1 MEAVASRRLGPSQE
15 VTMIRDVMVWLDGG
29 ISDEV
34 RLAAV
39 ADIARRLESNV
50 VIGLFL
56 NPLPLPGPVSGDAT
70 AELVD
75 AARKAGDEIRAVT
88 GQATPAARE
97 AGRASAVRCAGRRH
111 RLAAREARSADT
123 FVALRPNGA
132 MDPERLVEGVLFG
145 SGRHLF
151 LVPETERPKIAFDR
165 ILVAWN
171 GSRESARA
179 LAEAMPFLYGA
190 NEVTVVV
197 VTDEHPT
204 EEEAVIGVD
213 AVNHLRHHGI
223 DAVLH
228 RVKSRRSDV
237 GARLMAEAQRRKA
250 DLIVM
255 GGYGHLR
262 LRERLLGGVTY
273 NLMHE
278 APVPL
283 LMAH

>member
-1 MEAVASRRLGPSQE
+1 
-15 VTMIRDVMVWLDGG
+15 MIRDVMVWLDGG

-39 ADIARRLESNV
+39 ADISRHLDSRV
-50 VIGLFL
+50 IIGLFL
-56 NPLPLPGPVSGDAT
+56 NPLPLPAAVDGDVAGAVAT
-70 AELVD
+70 ADLID
-75 AARKAGDEIRAVT
+75 RAREVGDRTETLLAKRLAQLDRPAEIRRFDVLADDI
-88 GQATPAARE
+88 ANI
-97 AGRASAVRCAGRRH
+97 
-111 RLAAREARSADT
+111 AAREARSADT

-145 SGRHLF
+145 SGRHLY

-179 LAEAMPFLYGA
+179 LAEAMPFLYIA
-190 NEVTVVV
+190 KEVTVAV

-204 EEEAVIGVD
+204 EEEAIMGVD
-213 AVNHLRHHGI
+213 AVNHLKHHGI

-228 RVKSRRSDV
+228 RAKSRSSDV
-237 GARLMAEAQRRKA
+237 GAKLIAEAQRRKA

-273 NLMHE
+273 NLLHE
-278 APVPL
+278 SPVPL

>member
-1 MEAVASRRLGPSQE
+1 
-15 VTMIRDVMVWLDGG
+15 MIRDVMVWLDGG
-29 ISDEV
+29 ISDEI

-39 ADIARRLESNV
+39 VDISRLLDSQV

-56 NPLPLPGPVSGDAT
+56 NPLPLPAAVDGDLAGAVAT
-70 AELVD
+70 ADLMD
-75 AARKAGDEIRAVT
+75 RAREIGDKTEALLAKRLAQLDRPAEIRRFDALADDV
-88 GQATPAARE
+88 ANI
-97 AGRASAVRCAGRRH
+97 
-111 RLAAREARSADT
+111 AAREARSADT
-123 FVALRPNGA
+123 FVARRPNGA
-132 MDPERLVEGVLFG
+132 MDAERLVEGVLFG
-145 SGRHLF
+145 SGRNIY

-179 LAEAMPFLYGA
+179 LAEAMPFLYIA
-190 NEVTVVV
+190 KEVAVVV

-204 EEEAVIGVD
+204 EEEAIMGVD
-213 AVNHLRHHGI
+213 AVNHLKHHGI
-223 DAVLH
+223 DAALH
-228 RVKSRRSDV
+228 RAKSRRSDV
-237 GARLMAEAQRRKA
+237 GARLIAEAQRRKA

-255 GGYGHLR
+255 GGYSHFR

-278 APVPL
+278 SPVPL